1 MQENAANAELVS
13 DLRQELSTIVND
25 GTEIWQRQDRAQR
38 VRFCRWDGQ
47 SDDGRKHAA
56 DLGED
61 AWPFEGAADT
71 RVPLVDSV
79 INDKVA
85 FACQA
90 FWRAQVQALPVDA
103 SDAARAEATT
113 TLLRWLRDRALRA
126 ELQVEVE
133 LAAQYLYGD
142 DPGVV
147 VVEVQWWRDLM
158 VERRAVTFDELAGM
172 YASGARAPGE
182 VSADDARIE
191 AELLADFSDV
201 MVNPLREREALAWL
215 GATFAG
221 VAPGALRRALRAL
234 RREGRAELPVP
245 TVRENRP
252 CVQALR
258 LFDDVFFPIG
268 TADLQR
274 ARSIH
279 RREWLS
285 EVELRERVVTLG
297 WAAAWVDAVIERGRG
312 QTIVDGELTRRSLR
326 NLSLSYPGGVVNE
339 RDNLFEVW
347 WSYERRADELG
358 IPGIYC
364 TVWNA
369 QVKDR
374 AAKSELVDYPHG
386 KYPFVFR
393 GRERLGRQVTEARGA
408 GRAIE
413 THQLEVKIQRD
424 ARSNYT
430 QLATTPPRKVKMSR
444 GAWDLLLG
452 PGANIPV
459 QRSDDFEYVAPPPF
473 PQASIEIERT
483 TRAEVDDYVGR
494 MSQAADKDRVAA
506 LTQHEID
513 NFFALWREVFGQVLA
528 LAQGYYSEIDLAR
541 ITGPSGEALMLSP
554 DDIRGSYDAVLE
566 IDARDLNM
574 EYAMKKMDAYGRL
587 LALDPIGI
595 LDRAPLV
602 AWGAAAFDPI
612 LARRTVRAEAN
623 VSQREVEAEKG
634 AVAQLA
640 AGIEAAMPTQG
651 INARLRLQT
660 LLDTIN
666 QSPKLRA
673 QYQADEGFREL
684 ADNRV
689 KYLNQQVAQEENKVI
704 GRIGTMPV
712 QGGGESMGAPPA

>member
-1 MQENAANAELVS
+1 MQDKSPTAELVQ
-13 DLRQELSTIVND
+13 DLRNELSTIVND

-47 SDDGRKHAA
+47 SEDGRKHAST
-56 DLGED
+56 LGED

-90 FWRAQVQALPVDA
+90 FWRAQVQALPIDA
-103 SDAARAEATT
+103 SDAPRAETTT

-126 ELQVEVE
+126 ELQAEVE

-142 DPGVV
+142 DPGLV

-158 VERRAVTFDELAGM
+158 LEKRDLSFDELAQM
-172 YASGARAPGE
+172 YASGARTPGE
-182 VSADDARIE
+182 VQPDDARLE
-191 AELLADFSDV
+191 AEMLADFSDL
-201 MVNPLREREALAWL
+201 MVNPLRDREALAWL
-215 GATFAG
+215 AATFPG
-221 VAPGALRRALRAL
+221 VVPAAMRRALRAL

-258 LFDDVFFPIG
+258 LFDDIFFPVG

-279 RREWLS
+279 RREWLN
-285 EVELRERVVTLG
+285 ETELLERVATLG
-297 WAAAWVDAVIERGRG
+297 WDATWVDEVIERAKG
-312 QTIVDGELTRRSLR
+312 QTVIDGELSQRRSLR
-326 NLSLSYPGGVVNE
+326 DFALSYPGGVVNE
-339 RDNLFEVW
+339 RDNLFEIW
-347 WSYERRADELG
+347 WSYERRTDELG

-369 QVKDR
+369 QVR
-374 AAKSELVDYPHG
+374 GRSAKSELVDFPHG
-386 KYPFVFR
+386 RYPFVLR
-393 GRERLGRQVTEARGA
+393 GRERLGRQVTEARGT

-413 THQLEVKIQRD
+413 THQLEIKVQRD

-430 QLATTPPRKVKMSR
+430 QLATTPPRKVKMQR
-444 GAWDLLLG
+444 GAWDLILG
-452 PGANIPV
+452 PGANVPV
-459 QRSDDFEYVAPPPF
+459 QRMDDFEYLSPPPF

-483 TRAEVDDYVGR
+483 TRQEVDDYVGR
-494 MSQAADKDRVAA
+494 MSPAADKDRVAA
-506 LTQHEID
+506 LTQHDID
-513 NFFALWREVFGQVLA
+513 NFLALWKEVFGQVLS
-528 LAQGYYSEIDLAR
+528 LAQAYYSPVELSR
-541 ITGPSGEALMLSP
+541 IVGPTGEPLLLTP

-574 EYAMKKMDAYGRL
+574 EYAMKKLDSYTKL

-595 LDRAPLV
+595 LDRGGLV
-602 AWGAAAFDPI
+602 AWGASALDPI
-612 LARRTVRAEAN
+612 LARRTIRPESN
-623 VSQREVEAEKG
+623 VTQREVDSEKT
-634 AVAQLA
+634 AVAQMA
-640 AGIEAAMPTQG
+640 VGIEPAMPTQG

-660 LLDTIN
+660 MLDTIN
-666 QSPKLRA
+666 GSPALRA
-673 QYQADEGFREL
+673 QYQQDPGFRAL
-684 ADNRV
+684 ADNRQ
-689 KYLNQQVAQEENKVI
+689 KYLTQQLAQEENKVI

-712 QGGGESMGAPPA
+712 QGGGEVAA